1 MGNTWTTSMKAFPK
15 QKPQTFRTFQFSNAT
30 FLIWSVMALMKKEL
44 IICSLAG
51 TAFNRPYINILK
63 LTLFFRIFSFNP
75 VLNPCTIL
83 YLPFGSFFDSNV
95 LRNSETGILQL
106 LVFWN
111 TIIFRLS
118 FLYNWNAIMKSLH
131 DWNTIIMT
139 YPFNKRPHIA
149 PTRFCWEEK

>member
-1 MGNTWTTSMKAFPK
+1 MKTFPK

-51 TAFNRPYINILK
+51 TALNRPYINILK

-95 LRNSETGILQL
+95 LTNSETGILQL
-106 LVFWN
+106 LVF
-111 TIIFRLS
+111 
-118 FLYNWNAIMKSLH
+118 
-131 DWNTIIMT
+131 
-139 YPFNKRPHIA
+139 
-149 PTRFCWEEK
+149 